1 MEGRLVSA
9 EHLCMLQASVTTDS
23 VTQLKDKAIALAAFD
38 TAVYKVVFY
47 NNLFKLQSHCERHS
61 F

>member
-9 EHLCMLQASVTTDS
+9 EHLFMLQASVTTDS
-23 VTQLKDKAIALAAFD
+23 VAQLKDKAMALAASD